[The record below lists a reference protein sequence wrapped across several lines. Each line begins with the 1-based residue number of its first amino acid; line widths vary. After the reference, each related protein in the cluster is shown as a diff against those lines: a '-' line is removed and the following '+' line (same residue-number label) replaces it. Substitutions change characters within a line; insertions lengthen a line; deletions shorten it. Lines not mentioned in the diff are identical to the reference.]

1 MNAQSQLLTPLMGAQ
16 LDPVT
21 GEPKANVTEERL
33 ILRGARW
40 WMQQWRIHAAPP
52 AKTTN
57 TQKES
62 SHEII
67 LS

>member
-1 MNAQSQLLTPLMGAQ
+1 MNAPSPLLTPLVGAP

-40 WMQQWRIHAAPP
+40 WMQQGRIHAAAP
-52 AKTTN
+52 AKTIN
-57 TQKES
+57 HQNIS

>member
-1 MNAQSQLLTPLMGAQ
+1 MNAASPLLTPLLGAQ

-40 WMQQWRIHAAPP
+40 WMQQGRIHAARP
-52 AKTTN
+52 AKTIN
-57 TQKES
+57 TRKES